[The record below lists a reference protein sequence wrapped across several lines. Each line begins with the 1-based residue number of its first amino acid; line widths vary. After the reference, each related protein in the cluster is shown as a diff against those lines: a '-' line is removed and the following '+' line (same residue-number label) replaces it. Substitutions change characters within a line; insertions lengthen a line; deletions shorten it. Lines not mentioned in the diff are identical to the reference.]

1 MGRDLALEAYVDD
14 LIADTVATSLR
25 DVVTSS
31 IEDSVSDYLQG
42 AAIYDVATDLVTE
55 IIEEHDGP
63 DIVSLGIG
71 VFGELVS

>member
-1 MGRDLALEAYVDD
+1 M
-14 LIADTVATSLR
+14 
-25 DVVTSS
+25 TSS

-63 DIVSLGIG
+63 DIVSCGLMVQGIY
-71 VFGELVS
+71 VYRRWDYKTDFKRW